1 MTTTSTLNFLVKN
14 VRTGIA
20 VRSFGSSQDALDFV
34 AAHGGEDGPLGPI
47 GAFLVQT
54 TVKETPLVES
64 NVVPMVKMRR
74 GK

>member
-1 MTTTSTLNFLVKN
+1 MSITSTLNFLVKN
-14 VRTGIA
+14 TRT
-20 VRSFGSSQDALDFV
+20 DALDFV

>member
-14 VRTGIA
+14 SRTGVV

-34 AAHGGEDGPLGPI
+34 ALHGGADGPLGPI
-47 GAFLVQT
+47 GAFLLQT
-54 TVKETPLVES
+54 TVKESPLVQGE
-64 NVVPMVKMRR
+64 VVPMVKMRR